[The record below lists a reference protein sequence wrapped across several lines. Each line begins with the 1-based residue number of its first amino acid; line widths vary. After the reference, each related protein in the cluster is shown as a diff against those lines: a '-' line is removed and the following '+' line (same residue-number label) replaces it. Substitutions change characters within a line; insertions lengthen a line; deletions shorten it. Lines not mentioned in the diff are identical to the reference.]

1 MLKSE
6 IITALTPLVL
16 QAHAEHR
23 NIDLDLT
30 YNKIAVYEYRLGHIA
45 WRVEI
50 WDNDTTEERIENYNK
65 CLTNLK
71 TLLR

>member
-1 MLKSE
+1 MTKLE

-16 QAHAEHR
+16 EAHENKR

-45 WRVEI
+45 WCVEI
-50 WDNDTTEERIENYNK
+50 WDNEPELQETKYNEII
-65 CLTNLK
+65 TNLK
-71 TLLR
+71 KLML

>member
-6 IITALTPLVL
+6 ILIKLLPLVF
-16 QAHAEHR
+16 QAHAKHR

-45 WRVEI
+45 WCVEI
-50 WDNDTTEERIENYNK
+50 WDNEPELTETKFNECIA
-65 CLTNLK
+65 NLK
-71 TLLR
+71 TLIK